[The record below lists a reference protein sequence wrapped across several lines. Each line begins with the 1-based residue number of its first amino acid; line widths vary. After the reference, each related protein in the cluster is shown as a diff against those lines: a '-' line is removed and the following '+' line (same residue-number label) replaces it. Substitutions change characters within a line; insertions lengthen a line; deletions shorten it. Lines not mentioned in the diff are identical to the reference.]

1 MLIQINT
8 DIVATAYDLI
18 LVQNFH
24 LQIEAWGKMSFL
36 KGDMSSSVD
45 TNSKNKDILILGE
58 GLAKQLDDTTLT
70 AETKYPINMTQPRK
84 RFLLNLHYNVSKSFL
99 TANATKMYLFK
110 AKDSETED
118 YTLGLGNISKDL
130 KLIMDKQTGLK
141 GSVRYFSAHFN
152 PTDTNDIFDI
162 HRYLMKGT

>member
-8 DIVATAYDLI
+8 DIVATAYDF

-36 KGDMSSSVD
+36 KGDISSSVD

-84 RFLLNLHYNVSKSFL
+84 
-99 TANATKMYLFK
+99 
-110 AKDSETED
+110 
-118 YTLGLGNISKDL
+118 
-130 KLIMDKQTGLK
+130 
-141 GSVRYFSAHFN
+141 
-152 PTDTNDIFDI
+152 
-162 HRYLMKGT
+162 